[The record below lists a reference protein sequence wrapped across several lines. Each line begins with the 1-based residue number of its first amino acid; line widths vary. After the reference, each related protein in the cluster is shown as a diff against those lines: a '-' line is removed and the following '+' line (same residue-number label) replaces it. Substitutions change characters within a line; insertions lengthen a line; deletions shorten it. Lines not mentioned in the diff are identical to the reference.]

1 MVNLSDFLSQVKAIA
16 SERPTYRLGGDGSD
30 GTCDC
35 IGLIIGAIER
45 AGGRWAGTHG
55 SNYAARNEM
64 SVMNRQ
70 VDATQLELGWAV
82 YKAKSPGEIGYALPD
97 RYKEGTDLLDYY
109 HVGVVTGIEPLE
121 ITHCTTG
128 GGVDGITT
136 DNRQGKWLYAGP
148 LKQVDYG
155 EEAMPLPTAIVR
167 ASSGTSVNLRKTP
180 GGALYDRV
188 PVGATVNVTER
199 GGEWSKV
206 AWNNKTGFMQT
217 RFLDFGEGGVDDGKS
232 FLVSIPEDVAS
243 ALIKALQEAGVS

>member
-45 AGGRWAGTHG
+45 AGGRWKGTHG

-82 YKAKSPGEIGYALPD
+82 YKAKAPGESGYALPN
-97 RYKEGTDLLDYY
+97 RYKDGTDLLDYY

-148 LKQVDYG
+148 LKQVERRGGDAIGNSYRACEQRNQCEPSQDSRRCALRPSACGRYG
-155 EEAMPLPTAIVR
+155 ERDR
-167 ASSGTSVNLRKTP
+167 ARRRVVKGGVEQQDRLHADPIPGLR
-180 GGALYDRV
+180 
-188 PVGATVNVTER
+188 R
-199 GGEWSKV
+199 GG
-206 AWNNKTGFMQT
+206 
-217 RFLDFGEGGVDDGKS
+217 R
-232 FLVSIPEDVAS
+232 
-243 ALIKALQEAGVS
+243 